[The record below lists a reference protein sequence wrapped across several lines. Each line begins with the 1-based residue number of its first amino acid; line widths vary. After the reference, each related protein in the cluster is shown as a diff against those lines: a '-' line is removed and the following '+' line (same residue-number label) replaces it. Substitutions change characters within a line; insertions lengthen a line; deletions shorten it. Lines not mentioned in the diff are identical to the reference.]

1 MVPASMQGE
10 NRTNETGRATQRGLK
25 GGVIVQVEN
34 VERQNL
40 KKKKKCR
47 MKKMKKMKMSSD
59 KIKKK

>member
-25 GGVIVQVEN
+25 GGVLVQVEN

-40 KKKKKCR
+40 KKKKNVE
-47 MKKMKKMKMSSD
+47 
-59 KIKKK
+59 